1 VRIGIDIGGTNTDAV
16 LMDSDRVV
24 ASHKSPTTDDVRSGV
39 ERAIRHVLTS
49 SGIGPSAVERVVIGT
64 THFTN
69 AVVQRRGLEKV
80 GAVRLG
86 APATRGFPPFM
97 VWPPELRE
105 AVQGIAAIVP
115 GGVNF
120 DNSPITALDEKVLQE
135 LADRCVGEGI
145 TSVAITEVFAPVNR
159 SGERL
164 AGEIMQAR
172 QPSLRV
178 TLSGELGNL
187 GLLERENA
195 TILNACLLTMATDAI
210 SSIRQALET
219 VNIACPFFLSQNDG
233 TLMSADYAAELPVRT
248 FASGPTNSIR
258 GAGFLAGVSDA
269 LVVDIGGT
277 TTDVGA
283 LWRGYPRESANTT
296 ELAQLRT
303 NFRMPDLISI
313 GLGGGSIVA
322 ADRVDVCVGPKSVAN
337 RLTQEALVFGGSTL
351 TATDIAVAAGLLD
364 LGDRDRVADLDPDL
378 IRRATRRIR
387 EIVEQAV
394 DSMRFAADRIP
405 IIVVGGGAALL
416 GRDAFAGEPVVRP
429 DFADVANAVGSAV
442 AQVGGESDQVY
453 SFDTMTRDEAVELAL
468 EAARAQC
475 IAAGADEDAIEIV
488 ELDELPLTYLPGQSV
503 RIRVKAVGEPKS

>member
-16 LMDSDRVV
+16 LMDSDQVV

-49 SGIGPSAVERVVIGT
+49 SGIGPRAVQRIVIGT

-80 GAVRLG
+80 CSVRLG

-97 VWPPELRE
+97 VWPSDLRD
-105 AVQGIAAIVP
+105 AVQGISTIAA
-115 GGVNF
+115 
-120 DNSPITALDEKVLQE
+120 
-135 LADRCVGEGI
+135 
-145 TSVAITEVFAPVNR
+145 
-159 SGERL
+159 
-164 AGEIMQAR
+164 
-172 QPSLRV
+172 
-178 TLSGELGNL
+178 
-187 GLLERENA
+187 
-195 TILNACLLTMATDAI
+195 DAI

-219 VNIACPFFLSQNDG
+219 VDIACPFFLSQNDG

-258 GAGFLAGVSDA
+258 GAGFLAGISDA

-283 LWRGYPRESANTT
+283 LRRGYPRESANTT
-296 ELAQLRT
+296 ELARLRT
-303 NFRMPDLISI
+303 NFRMPDLISV
-313 GLGGGSIVA
+313 GLGGGSIVEQN
-322 ADRVDVCVGPKSVAN
+322 RSGVLVGPKSVAN
-337 RLTQEALVFGGSTL
+337 RLAQEARVFGGSTL
-351 TATDIAVAAGLLD
+351 TATDIAVAQGLLD
-364 LGDRDRVADLDPDL
+364 LGDRDLVADLDPDL
-378 IRRATRRIR
+378 IELAAWRIR
-387 EIVEQAV
+387 ETVEQAV

-416 GRDAFAGEPVVRP
+416 GRDAFVGEPVVRP

-442 AQVGGESDQVY
+442 AQAGGESDQVY
-453 SFDTMTRDEAVELAL
+453 SFDTMTRAEAVALAE

-475 IAAGADEDAIEIV
+475 IVAGADENAIEIV

-503 RIRVKAVGEPKS
+503 RIRVKAVGEPKA